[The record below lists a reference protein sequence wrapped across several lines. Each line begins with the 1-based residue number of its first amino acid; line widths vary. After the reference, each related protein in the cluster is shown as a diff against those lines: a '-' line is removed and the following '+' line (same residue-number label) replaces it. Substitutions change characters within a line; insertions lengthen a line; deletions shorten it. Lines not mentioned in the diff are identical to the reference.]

1 MSAKSLFYP
10 EDKTFSNAEEKAFAR
25 EELIYNVTEDLL
37 VAMEDAGISKAD
49 LARKLSKG
57 RAFVSQILSGQRN
70 MTLGTFSDI
79 CLAIGVEPQVRLGKP
94 QKSDNS
100 QGPEWHEQRSA
111 KVRSVQ
117 TSNVIYIDDYKPRY
131 SAAELP
137 PRVAVG

>member
-10 EDKTFSNAEEKAFAR
+10 EDKTFSTAEKKAFAR

-79 CLAIGVEPQVRLGKP
+79 CFAIGVEPQIRLREP
-94 QKSDNS
+94 ENSDS
-100 QGPEWHEQRSA
+100 SPSPEWQEQRSTR
-111 KVRSVQ
+111 VRSVQ
-117 TSNVIYIDDYKPRY
+117 TSNVIYMDDYKPRY
-131 SAAELP
+131 SAAEFP

>member
-10 EDKTFSNAEEKAFAR
+10 EDKIFSAAEEKAFAR

-79 CLAIGVEPQVRLGKP
+79 CLAIGVEPQIQLSSP
-94 QKSDNS
+94 EKSNNS
-100 QGPEWHEQRSA
+100 SKLEWQEQQNTRVSSA
-111 KVRSVQ
+111 
-117 TSNVIYIDDYKPRY
+117 
-131 SAAELP
+131 
-137 PRVAVG
+137 